1 MDSWAIR
8 YGEVGSNSSLLD
20 LNSLEYSNEELYADL
35 DMVELI
41 TSNASTAPSLPTNLH
56 PSFEVD
62 RTYFIITAIV
72 ATISSTFNGVSIYL
86 ISQKKRLRPVDY
98 LVANL
103 CFSTFF
109 MCLTLLG
116 SFSMTH
122 MSVMMTFSQSKQWMC
137 SLINFGKYFPGAL
150 VTLSSFG
157 ISFERVRSLKTRSG
171 RTVSTGTAVKTI
183 IFIWLAAVLI
193 TSPALLRS
201 THSTA
206 DDQNPSTIP
215 TLCKRVCVPLHPI
228 YKLVKNINYTLAYEL
243 IKSKI
248 KYLGVYSVP
257 GPRLQR
263 KVCRVRFAFL
273 YSIILVLVWVS
284 SGAVQLVY
292 RVPIW
297 FTSISSS
304 TSRASKS
311 YSFLMGITFAYLFVN
326 PLAVFFSNQDIKI
339 FRKFLCRTCHA
350 DGITTPTRNAAGCGK
365 DLDNNAATQD
375 DTDLDISRFATQQAT
390 TFSISENQLPKKL
403 EQRQTSNNNP
413 EDINFM
419 DRFRKV
425 SFIRHQQHQNV
436 KPREDNT

>member
-1 MDSWAIR
+1 M
-8 YGEVGSNSSLLD
+8 
-20 LNSLEYSNEELYADL
+20 
-35 DMVELI
+35 
-41 TSNASTAPSLPTNLH
+41 
-56 PSFEVD
+56 
-62 RTYFIITAIV
+62 
-72 ATISSTFNGVSIYL
+72 
-86 ISQKKRLRPVDY
+86 
-98 LVANL
+98 
-103 CFSTFF
+103 
-109 MCLTLLG
+109 
-116 SFSMTH
+116 
-122 MSVMMTFSQSKQWMC
+122 
-137 SLINFGKYFPGAL
+137 
-150 VTLSSFG
+150 
-157 ISFERVRSLKTRSG
+157 
-171 RTVSTGTAVKTI
+171 
-183 IFIWLAAVLI
+183 
-193 TSPALLRS
+193 
-201 THSTA
+201 
-206 DDQNPSTIP
+206 
-215 TLCKRVCVPLHPI
+215 
-228 YKLVKNINYTLAYEL
+228 
-243 IKSKI
+243 
-248 KYLGVYSVP
+248 P